1 MTLAE
6 FQPHV
11 EQAVTALEWTTARA
25 RWRQALMA
33 EREAI
38 EKALPLAGQYG
49 VEREPLE
56 SRLGLIAIE
65 LNLDV
70 TADQVPQHPIRSVP
84 MDLIT
89 AAVIRNLLRL
99 PAAFPVLS
107 IKAVPDE
114 AVLLDAVSAIALRW
128 YSPFGAVTE
137 EAIHVLT
144 D

>member
-11 EQAVTALEWTTARA
+11 EQAVTALEWATARA
-25 RWRQALMA
+25 RWRQALVE

-49 VEREPLE
+49 VEAEPLE
-56 SRLGLIAIE
+56 ARLGQIAVE
-65 LNLDV
+65 FTLDV

-107 IKAVPDE
+107 LKALPNE
-114 AVLLDAVSAIALRW
+114 AVLRDAVAAIAQRW
-128 YSPFGAVTE
+128 YSPLGAVPE
-137 EAIHVLT
+137 DAVHVLT